1 MSVVPVTRLSL
12 REAVSRR
19 LVVVGVVLSLA
30 YLGLF
35 GFAFNALYT
44 RVLADAADR
53 TATALAA
60 GVMTV
65 LGLYVVRFL
74 AALLAIFL
82 SSGAVASDIDSGVL
96 HAVLARPLSRGSWL
110 VQRWLA
116 FVLLSVGYVAAMT
129 LVITTVARGV
139 AGYTPIGVG
148 PALAVMALELVV
160 LLSLGLAASTTW
172 SAVTS
177 GVVTFS
183 LFGVAWLAGIIELIG
198 TQLDN
203 PAMRSA
209 GIAVSLLVPSDAL
222 WRGASYFLQSPSMI
236 ALGPQGFGDGNPF
249 AGSAPPT
256 TALIV
261 WSAGYALVL
270 LAVAAW
276 RLRRR
281 DL

>member
-1 MSVVPVTRLSL
+1 MTALPVTRLSL

-19 LVVVGVVLSLA
+19 LVVIGAVLSIGYLA
-30 YLGLF
+30 LF
-35 GFAFNALYT
+35 TFGFNALYT
-44 RVLADAADR
+44 RVAGEADR
-53 TATALAA
+53 AAVAMAA
-60 GVMTV
+60 GIMTI

-82 SSGAVASDIDSGVL
+82 SSSAVASEIDSGVL
-96 HAVLARPLSRGSWL
+96 HAVLARPLSRTSWL
-110 VQRWLA
+110 AQRWLA
-116 FVLLSVGYVAAMT
+116 FVLLSVGYVLVMTAAIMT
-129 LVITTVARGV
+129 ITGGV
-139 AGYTPIGVG
+139 AGYAPLSIGR
-148 PALAVMALELVV
+148 ALTVLALELAV
-160 LLSLGLAASTTW
+160 LLSLGLLTSTTW

-198 TQLDN
+198 TQLGN
-203 PAMRSA
+203 QAMRTA
-209 GIAVSLLVPSDAL
+209 GIIVSLIMPSDAL
-222 WRGASYFLQSPSMI
+222 WRGASYYLQSPSLI
-236 ALGPQGFGDGNPF
+236 ALGSQGVAGNPF

-256 TALIV
+256 TSLIV
-261 WSAGYALVL
+261 WATGYAIVL

>member
-1 MSVVPVTRLSL
+1 MTALPVTRLSL

-19 LVVVGVVLSLA
+19 LVVIGAVLSIGYLA
-30 YLGLF
+30 LF
-35 GFAFNALYT
+35 TFGFNALYT
-44 RVLADAADR
+44 RVAGEADR
-53 TATALAA
+53 AAVAMAA
-60 GVMTV
+60 GIMTI

-82 SSGAVASDIDSGVL
+82 SSSAVASEIDSGVL
-96 HAVLARPLSRGSWL
+96 HAVLARPLSRTSWL
-110 VQRWLA
+110 AQRWLA
-116 FVLLSVGYVAAMT
+116 FVLLSVGYVLVMTAAIMT
-129 LVITTVARGV
+129 ITGGV
-139 AGYTPIGVG
+139 AGYAPLSIGR
-148 PALAVMALELVV
+148 ALTVLALELAV
-160 LLSLGLAASTTW
+160 LLSLGLLTSTTW

-198 TQLDN
+198 TELGNQ
-203 PAMRSA
+203 AMRTA
-209 GIAVSLLVPSDAL
+209 GIIVSLIMPSDAL
-222 WRGASYFLQSPSMI
+222 WRGASYYLQSPSLI
-236 ALGPQGFGDGNPF
+236 ALGSQGVAGNPF

-256 TALIV
+256 TSLIV
-261 WSAGYALVL
+261 WATGYAIVL